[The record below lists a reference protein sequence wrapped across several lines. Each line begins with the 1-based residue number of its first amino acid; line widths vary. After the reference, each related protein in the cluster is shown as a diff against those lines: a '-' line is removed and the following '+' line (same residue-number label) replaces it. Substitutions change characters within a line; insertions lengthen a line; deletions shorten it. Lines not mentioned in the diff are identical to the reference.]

1 MKKVRVAFVCVHN
14 SCRSQMAE
22 AICRLRAGDVL
33 EPYSAGT
40 EIRDSVNPD
49 AVAVIRELYG
59 VDMEAS
65 QKPKKLEEIP
75 PVEIVITMGCQVN
88 CPWLPCSHRED
99 WGLEDPSGQGRDAFV
114 NTAALIEEKVLD
126 LRARVL
132 GGLLSRDTD

>member
-49 AVAVIRELYG
+49 AVAVVRELYG
-59 VDMEAS
+59 VDMTQS
-65 QKPKKLEEIP
+65 QKPKTLEDIP
-75 PVEIVITMGCQVN
+75 PVEIVVTMGCQVN
-88 CPWLPCSHRED
+88 CPWLPCRHRED
-99 WGLEDPSGQGRDAFV
+99 WGLEDPSGKGRAAFV
-114 NTAALIEEKVLD
+114 DTAALIEEKVLD
-126 LRARVL
+126 LRERVL
-132 GGLLSRDTD
+132 RGLVPRDPE